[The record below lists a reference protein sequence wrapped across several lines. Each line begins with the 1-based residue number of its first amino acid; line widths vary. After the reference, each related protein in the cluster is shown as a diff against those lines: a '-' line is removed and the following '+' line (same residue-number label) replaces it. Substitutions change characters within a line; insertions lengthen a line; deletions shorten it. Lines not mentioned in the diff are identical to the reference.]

1 METKLLSV
9 DNFMDN
15 KKNYEQAVDILRNGG
30 VVAFPTE
37 TVYGLGALATDEL
50 AVQKIFEA
58 KGRPSDNPLIVHIGN
73 KEQVFNYATAYF
85 HRCGKADGCV
95 LAWSA
100 NACFPQNTRRHRA
113 ECNAWR

>member
-1 METKLLSV
+1 METKVVSV

-15 KKNYEQAVDILRNGG
+15 KRNYEQAVDILKNGG

-73 KEQVFNYATAYF
+73 KEQVFNYATGISAEAEKLMEYI
-85 HRCGKADGCV
+85 
-95 LAWSA
+95 LAWPA
-100 NACFPQNTRRHRA
+100 YACFPQKSLASSPQT
-113 ECNAWR
+113 